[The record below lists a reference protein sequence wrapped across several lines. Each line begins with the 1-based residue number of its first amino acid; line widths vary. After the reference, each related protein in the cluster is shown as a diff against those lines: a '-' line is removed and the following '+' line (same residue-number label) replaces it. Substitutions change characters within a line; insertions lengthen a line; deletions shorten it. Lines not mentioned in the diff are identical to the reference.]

1 MLDINPADVVSIK
14 PAPVLPDNMD
24 YCDLT
29 YCVEFDD
36 RFYSL
41 GDHLVC
47 ISESDAEK
55 LAKLSGVEIPGRNIK
70 KPEIKKTIFVPFK
83 KLLIL
88 NEWEKYFKNCVKGTN
103 QEPEQ
108 KTAPDSFSTDDR
120 TFYEENQQP
129 ISVIEQAFRSQ
140 NNCIRCGK
148 LVYDKSK
155 VCWSCSNAAGT
166 VEKRTEANAYNNCN

>member
-1 MLDINPADVVSIK
+1 MKVLTQFGMLDINPADVVSIR

-29 YCVEFDD
+29 YHVEFDD

-41 GDHLVC
+41 GDHVVC

-55 LAKLSGVEIPGRNIK
+55 LAELSGIEITERKIK

-108 KTAPDSFSTDDR
+108 KPAPSSFSSGHR
-120 TFYEENQQP
+120 MFYEENQQP
-129 ISVIEQAFRSQ
+129 ISVIEKAFRSQ
-140 NNCIRCGK
+140 NNCIRCGR
-148 LVYDKSK
+148 LVYDTSM
-155 VCWSCSNAAGT
+155 VCSLCGNKPG
-166 VEKRTEANAYNNCN
+166 VIGNRQ